1 MIWALRDPLE
11 KFNFSRH
18 HSHEI
23 VIEKYLRDIL
33 RILNANYLMRV
44 CRDIETDL
52 RLSIHLDL
60 KSDES
65 RLFKEGLKDLSKFIN
80 IPPIVIYDK
89 FIDTKSIY
97 KIMIIYLIAIKTRH
111 QKSYL
116 FFFLKSK
123 LMSRN
128 TWIAPSTI

>member
-1 MIWALRDPLE
+1 MIWALRDTLD
-11 KFNFSRH
+11 KLNFSRH
-18 HSHEI
+18 NSPEM

-33 RILNANYLMRV
+33 RILNTNYLMRV

-80 IPPIVIYDK
+80 IQPIVIHDK
-89 FIDTKSIY
+89 FIDARSIF
-97 KIMIIYLIAIKTRH
+97 RS
-111 QKSYL
+111 QK
-116 FFFLKSK
+116 FIFLAR
-123 LMSRN
+123 M
-128 TWIAPSTI
+128 T